1 MTKERT
7 EEPRVGMT
15 TWVGLLRMRLV
26 VDLNDED
33 DLGALKPSS
42 TNGMSNDDSSRVREL
57 EDEMQQKDAM
67 IAVKSDEIRRLSI
80 QNKEYESRV
89 RDSCIILLI
98 DREARKGA
106 WRDEEGRQ
114 GSNSSRKPTTE
125 RGEPNHP
132 AR

>member
-1 MTKERT
+1 
-7 EEPRVGMT
+7 MT

-114 GSNSSRKPTTE
+114 GSNSSRKPAAE